1 MPTALSKRIQP
12 ARMKK
17 DERVLQDLL
26 ICMDEF
32 EAYPFDSTL
41 PYRRE
46 IQLDLQNALD
56 EGKKQADN
64 ILEKR
69 RGFFEKNYLWVVQYQ
84 NYNWLNLA
92 STPVTTLAWSS
103 CNIAEVRKIR
113 LAASMNLVHH
123 GSLFQRRVTKECLT
137 MFNIDESLWK
147 TA

>member
-1 MPTALSKRIQP
+1 
-12 ARMKK
+12 MKK

-56 EGKKQADN
+56 KGKKQADN

-69 RGFFEKNYLWVVQYQ
+69 RVFFFK
-84 NYNWLNLA
+84 
-92 STPVTTLAWSS
+92 TTSEC
-103 CNIAEVRKIR
+103 CNIKITI
-113 LAASMNLVHH
+113 
-123 GSLFQRRVTKECLT
+123 G
-137 MFNIDESLWK
+137 
-147 TA
+147 

>member
-1 MPTALSKRIQP
+1 
-12 ARMKK
+12 MKK
-17 DERVLQDLL
+17 DEHVLQDLL

-69 RGFFEKNYLWVVQYQ
+69 RVFFFNNYL
-84 NYNWLNLA
+84 
-92 STPVTTLAWSS
+92 
-103 CNIAEVRKIR
+103 
-113 LAASMNLVHH
+113 
-123 GSLFQRRVTKECLT
+123 
-137 MFNIDESLWK
+137 
-147 TA
+147 